1 MSILIKNGRIVTATD
16 DFVADIFI
24 QDETIETIGR
34 NLNLPADT
42 VLDATGKL
50 VIPGGIDP
58 HVHLEMPFMGA
69 FSSDNYE
76 TGTLAALH
84 GGTTTV
90 IDFVIQS
97 HGKSL
102 HDALAEWQGRAQGN
116 VFSDYA
122 FHIAVTDFNS
132 STKNEIKD
140 LVEKEGISSFKT
152 FMAYKGSLM
161 IDDHQMVE
169 LMDEVK
175 KHGGIVTVHATN
187 GDIIDYLVTKNKE
200 AGNLSPLYH
209 YLSQPEI
216 TEIEATGRFIDMAYQ
231 TGANSY
237 IVHMTS
243 EGGLNKVR
251 DAQKRNQRVFVETC
265 IQYLVLDASVY
276 DRGFES
282 AKWVMSPPIRE
293 KKDQAA
299 LWAAID
305 QGVVQTL
312 ATDHCP
318 FLWEDKCKGLDD
330 FTKIPNGTPGI
341 EHRMELAYSE
351 GVLKGKISLNK
362 MVDITSTSSAKI
374 FGMFPKKGTIAVGS
388 DADIV
393 IFDTQ
398 RTHTISAETHHH
410 HCDYSAYEGH
420 AVTGKAETVILRG
433 KIAIQNGQPM
443 IQKGYGK
450 YIKRTPLSPSK

>member
-1 MSILIKNGRIVTATD
+1 MSILIKNGRIITATD
-16 DFVADIFI
+16 DYTADIFI
-24 QDETIETIGR
+24 EGETISLIGR
-34 NLNLPADT
+34 NLGIDADT
-42 VLDATGKL
+42 IIDASGKL

-97 HGKSL
+97 QGKSL
-102 HDALAEWQGRAQGN
+102 HAALHEWQGRATGN
-116 VFSDYA
+116 TYGDYA
-122 FHIAVTDFNS
+122 FHMAVTDFNPE
-132 STKNEIKD
+132 TQTEIKD
-140 LVEKEGISSFKT
+140 LIEKEGISSFKT
-152 FMAYKGSLM
+152 FMAYKGALM
-161 IDDHQMVE
+161 IDDRQMVG
-169 LMDEVK
+169 LMNEVK

-187 GDIIDYLVTKNKE
+187 GDIIDYLVSKNKE

-216 TEIEATGRFIDMAYQ
+216 TETEATGRFIDMAYQ
-231 TGANSY
+231 TGSNSY

-243 EGGLNKVR
+243 EGGLNKVS
-251 DAQKRNQRVFVETC
+251 DAQKRNQKVFVETC

-299 LWAAID
+299 LWAAIN
-305 QGVVQTL
+305 QGVVNTL

-318 FLWEDKCKGLDD
+318 FMWDDKRKGKHD
-330 FTKIPNGTPGI
+330 FTKIPNGAPGI
-341 EHRMELAYSE
+341 EHRVELIFSE
-351 GVLKGKISLNK
+351 GVKTGKISLNK
-362 MVDITSTSSAKI
+362 MVDISSTSSAKI

-393 IFDTQ
+393 IFDTEKK
-398 RTHTISAETHHH
+398 HVLSASTHHH

-420 AVTGKAETVILRG
+420 EVTGKAETVILRG
-433 KIAIQNGQPM
+433 NVAIDGGSVR
-443 IQKGYGK
+443 IKKGYGEF
-450 YIKRTPLSPSK
+450 IKRAKSTSIL

>member
-1 MSILIKNGRIVTATD
+1 MSILIKNGRIITATD
-16 DFVADIFI
+16 DYTADIFI
-24 QDETIETIGR
+24 EGETISAIGK
-34 NLNLPADT
+34 NLNVTADT
-42 VLDATGKL
+42 IIDAVGKL
-50 VIPGGIDP
+50 VLPGGIDP

-97 HGKSL
+97 QGKSL
-102 HDALAEWQGRAQGN
+102 HDALHEWQGRATGN
-116 VFSDYA
+116 TYGDYA
-122 FHIAVTDFNS
+122 FHMAVTDFNPE
-132 STKNEIKD
+132 TQTEIKD
-140 LVEKEGISSFKT
+140 LIEKEGISSFKT
-152 FMAYKGSLM
+152 FMAYKGALM
-161 IDDHQMVE
+161 IDDRQMVG
-169 LMDEVK
+169 LMNEVK

-187 GDIIDYLVTKNKE
+187 GDIIDYLVAKNKA

-216 TEIEATGRFIDMAYQ
+216 TETEATGRFIDMAYQ

-251 DAQKRNQRVFVETC
+251 DAQKRNQKVFVETC

-299 LWAAID
+299 LWAAIN
-305 QGVVQTL
+305 QGVVNTL

-318 FLWEDKCKGLDD
+318 FMWDDKRKGEHD
-330 FTKIPNGTPGI
+330 FTKIPNGAPGI
-341 EHRMELAYSE
+341 EHRMELIFSE
-351 GVLKGKISLNK
+351 GVKKGKISLNK
-362 MVDITSTSSAKI
+362 MVDISSTSPAKI
-374 FGMFPKKGTIAVGS
+374 FGMFPKKGTIAVGT

-393 IFDTQ
+393 IFDTAK
-398 RTHTISAETHHH
+398 RHVLSAETHHH
-410 HCDYSAYEGH
+410 RCDYSAYEGH
-420 AVTGKAETVILRG
+420 EVTGKADTVILRG
-433 KIAIQNGQPM
+433 TVAIENGNVKIN
-443 IQKGYGK
+443 KGFGEF
-450 YIKRTPLSPSK
+450 IKRAKSTSVL